1 MILQQHT
8 CSSWLHRS
16 INGYLIQKMD
26 CLFKKSMKKTLKK
39 MMLLQLMMI
48 KNYKT
53 YPDFEALVDWTL
65 IILILLAISCSISTF
80 LASGE
85 WYCSAILECR
95 YNLKCYGNRISQ
107 HNLLVCTLAWNE
119 WKEEQ
124 WGLLL
129 NSRTLI
135 DTLKYHMVTWSKL
148 RSAHAHMRFH
158 FCKR

>member
-1 MILQQHT
+1 
-8 CSSWLHRS
+8 
-16 INGYLIQKMD
+16 
-26 CLFKKSMKKTLKK
+26 
-39 MMLLQLMMI
+39 MMLQLMMMMI

-95 YNLKCYGNRISQ
+95 YNLKFYGNRISQ

-129 NSRTLI
+129 NSMTLI
-135 DTLKYHMVTWSKL
+135 DTSKSSYGHVIKIEEWACSYEVSL
-148 RSAHAHMRFH
+148 LQKIVVSLWDRTGEL
-158 FCKR
+158 